1 MKFTKEFF
9 NTLGTYV
16 YQYVDPETDKPYYVG
31 KGKGDRCI
39 QHVRDKGY
47 DSAHCHIVAK
57 NLERFSKEN
66 VDDAVAFAIES
77 FIISQTP
84 NLDNTVSGHYK
95 ECFIMNN
102 YSLSSIF
109 TEFKN
114 SKTTGIEE
122 LIEVMNDHPLIKE
135 NHQVIETRATSFKVE
150 SGQSNSTTMSLI
162 KTVGE
167 TSCKVRFSING
178 GSIEKHTELAG
189 KLKNKTFPVEVH
201 DSVVVAS
208 TYVGAEVPT
217 LEIGIKMYE
226 EFVSE

>member
-9 NTLGTYV
+9 DTLGTYV
-16 YQYVDPETDKPYYVG
+16 YQYADPETDKPYYVG

-66 VDDAVAFAIES
+66 PDAIAFAIES
-77 FIISQTP
+77 FIISQNP

-150 SGQSNSTTMSLI
+150 SGQSKSTTMSLI

-167 TSCKVRFSING
+167 ASCKVRFSING
-178 GSIEKHTELAG
+178 GTIEKHKELAE

-201 DSVVVAS
+201 DTVVVAS

>member
-9 NTLGTYV
+9 DTLGTYV
-16 YQYVDPETDKPYYVG
+16 YRYIDPETDKPYYVG

-77 FIISQTP
+77 FIISQNP

-95 ECFIMNN
+95 ECFIMSN

-122 LIEVMNDHPLIKE
+122 LIEVMNEHPLIKE

-150 SGQSNSTTMSLI
+150 SGQINSMTFSLI

-167 TSCKVRFSING
+167 TSCKVRFCING
-178 GSIEKHTELAG
+178 GSKVTHSNLAD
-189 KLKNKTFPVEVH
+189 KLKDETFPVEVH
-201 DSVVVAS
+201 DSIVVAS
-208 TYVGAEVPT
+208 TYVEAKVPT
-217 LEIGIKMYE
+217 LEIGVQMYE
-226 EFVSE
+226 EFVS